1 MKVNLN
7 PTSRQ
12 EIHQLETVLLV
23 KTLFRPDVVEM
34 IKDPAE
40 RVTWLD
46 SLAVAAG
53 AFARRQAGMT
63 ITEIA
68 EELGRTEATIR
79 KHLNKETKAGKLV
92 AETLEELRKKG
103 GEVEFELVDALE
115 FRAKVNKVKEAIKE
129 AADDI
134 QKALDKITEALKSL
148 EE

>member
-23 KTLFRPDVVEM
+23 KTLFRPDVMEM

-53 AFARRQAGMT
+53 AFARRQAGMS

-92 AETLEELRKKG
+92 AETLEELKKKG
-103 GEVEFELVDALE
+103 GEVDFELITLAE
-115 FRAKVNKVKEAIKE
+115 YKAKVNKVKQAIEE
-129 AADDI
+129 AAKDI
-134 QKALDKITEALKSL
+134 QAALDKITEALKDL

>member
-34 IKDPAE
+34 IKDPTE

-53 AFARRQAGMT
+53 AFARRQAGMS

-92 AETLEELRKKG
+92 AETLEELKKKG
-103 GEVEFELVDALE
+103 GEVEFELVNALE
-115 FRAKVNKVKEAIKE
+115 FRAKVNKVKEAIQA
-129 AADDI
+129 AADEI
-134 QKALDKITEALKSL
+134 QKALDKINEALKSL